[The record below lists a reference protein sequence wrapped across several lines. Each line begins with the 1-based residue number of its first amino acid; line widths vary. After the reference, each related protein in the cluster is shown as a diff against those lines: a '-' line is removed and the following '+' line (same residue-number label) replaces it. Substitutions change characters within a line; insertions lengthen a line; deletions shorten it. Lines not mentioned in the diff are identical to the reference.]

1 MNEELQQKWNKTN
14 EELQAHEM
22 KEQRLQF
29 TIDELNS
36 KLNANEEVLVEE
48 KVNYNSLS
56 ILNTQL
62 QE

>member
-1 MNEELQQKWNKTN
+1 MNDELQQKWNKTN